1 MIKTLQCPACGA
13 PLEYEED
20 KARETMRCH
29 FCNSTVML
37 PQRPR
42 PAVQQQ
48 NIRISLGGPRLGQGS
63 PKTLII
69 VLVVVLLIGG
79 GVLIGVINAISRA
92 VNGLPPPTVG
102 TNTRTAFNPPYTPPS
117 RPPEPQP
124 FFGKEGVGAG
134 YFKDARSI
142 AVDAEGRI
150 YIGEYTGGRI
160 QVFDKDGKFVT
171 QWTVDPKMPLRG
183 MTTDRRGTVYVIQKG
198 EINKY
203 EGTTGRFLGTVGAG
217 GGHYDDVCATPDG
230 GLVAFARKS
239 NDNVVRLDSSGQVKQ
254 VIESA
259 VSGQTDRS
267 ELSIR
272 VAADGVGNVYA
283 LGEFN
288 NAVFKFSADGRFQT
302 RFGGVG
308 DEAGLFRA
316 PGSIAV
322 DNQGRV
328 YVGDFKGVQ
337 VFDQNGRYLDV
348 IKVKGAASG
357 LAFTDNNELL
367 VVARTA
373 VWKFPIAKP

>member
-37 PQRPR
+37 PARPR
-42 PAVQQQ
+42 VQQQ
-48 NIRISLGGPRLGQGS
+48 NIRISFGGPRLGRAGS
-63 PKTLII
+63 PKTLLI

-92 VNGLPPPTVG
+92 VTGIPRSVAS
-102 TNTRTAFNPPYTPPS
+102 TNTRTTLNPPSSPPA

-134 YFKDARSI
+134 HFKDARSI

-150 YIGEYTGGRI
+150 YVGEYSGGRV
-160 QVFDKDGKFVT
+160 QVFDREGKFVT
-171 QWTVDPKMPLRG
+171 QWTADPKMPLRG
-183 MTTDRRGTVYVIQKG
+183 MTADRRGTVYVVQKG

-203 EGTTGRFLGTVGAG
+203 EGATGKPLGTVGAG
-217 GGHYDDVCATPDG
+217 GGRYDDVWATPDG
-230 GLVAFARKS
+230 GLVAFARQS
-239 NDNVVRLDSSGQVKQ
+239 RDDVVKIDSSGQIKQ
-254 VIESA
+254 TIQAA
-259 VSGQTDRS
+259 VSGQTDRP

-272 VAADGVGNVYA
+272 VAADGTGTVYA

-288 NAVFKFSADGRFQT
+288 DAVFKFSSDGRFQT
-302 RFGGVG
+302 RFGGNG
-308 DEAGLFRA
+308 DEPGLFRA
-316 PGSIAV
+316 PGAIAV

-328 YVGDFKGVQ
+328 YVADIKGVQ
-337 VFDQNGRYLDV
+337 VFDQNGRYVKV
-348 IKVKGAASG
+348 INVKGAASG
-357 LAFTDNNELL
+357 LAFNDRNELL

-373 VWKFPIAKP
+373 VWKFNVDN

>member
-29 FCNSTVML
+29 FCNNTVML
-37 PQRPR
+37 PARPR
-42 PAVQQQ
+42 MQQQ
-48 NIRISLGGPRLGQGS
+48 NIRISFGRSGRGSAGS
-63 PKTLII
+63 PKTA
-69 VLVVVLLIGG
+69 LVVLAVVLLLIGG
-79 GVLIGVINAISRA
+79 GIVIGVINAISRA
-92 VNGLPPPTVG
+92 VTGIPRSVAS
-102 TNTRTAFNPPYTPPS
+102 TNTRTTLNPPSPVPPA

-160 QVFDKDGKFVT
+160 QVFDREGKFIT
-171 QWTVDPKMPLRG
+171 QWTADAKMPLRG
-183 MTTDRRGTVYVIQKG
+183 MTADRRGTVYVVQKG

-203 EGTTGRFLGTVGAG
+203 EGPTGKFLGTVGAG
-217 GGHYDDVCATPDG
+217 GGRYDDVWATPDG
-230 GLVAFARKS
+230 GLVAFTRQS
-239 NDNVVRLDSSGQVKQ
+239 RDDVVKIDSSGQIKQ
-254 VIESA
+254 TIQAA

-272 VAADGVGNVYA
+272 VAADGTGTVYA

-288 NAVFKFSADGRFQT
+288 DAVFKFSPDGRFQT
-302 RFGGVG
+302 RFGGDG
-308 DEAGLFRA
+308 DEPGLFRA
-316 PGSIAV
+316 PGAIAV

-328 YVGDFKGVQ
+328 YVADFKGVQ
-337 VFDQNGRYLDV
+337 VFDQNGRYIKV
-348 IKVKGAASG
+348 IGVKGAASG
-357 LAFTDNNELL
+357 LAFTDKNELL

-373 VWKFPIAKP
+373 VWKFNVD